1 MVQQILLFML
11 FSAAL
16 FYLGR
21 LGYRAFSSKSAGC
34 ASGCAKCGAVD
45 FQKIEA
51 QLKRDNLL
59 KD

>member
-1 MVQQILLFML
+1 MVQQIVLFVL
-11 FSAAL
+11 FTGAL

-21 LGYRAFSSKSAGC
+21 LLYRAFSTKSAGC

-51 QLKRDNLL
+51 QLKSDNLL